1 MSLMSGTGAPKF
13 SVCKAGGF
21 ELPPFP
27 SLAALCCSFFERVLP
42 QTLSFFLSSLRCST
56 ERIDRV
62 GILMNFLPFLCL
74 NAFLPCSPNF
84 LVEMLKLVLVLSPFY
99 ILLEIDKYLGLH
111 ERWSKFPI
119 FETSSLFYASA
130 ILVWMRMFES
140 SQISQKFRLFLSL
153 ANFVNDHA
161 SDSVFFKLPWF
172 LSI

>member
-21 ELPPFP
+21 ELPPFS

-42 QTLSFFLSSLRCST
+42 QTLSFFLSSLRCSM
-56 ERIDRV
+56 EKIDRV

-99 ILLEIDKYLGLH
+99 HL
-111 ERWSKFPI
+111 
-119 FETSSLFYASA
+119 FEMISFSAFIKGGISSLFSKIHTPFYASA
-130 ILVWMRMFES
+130 ILVWTRIFES

-153 ANFVNDHA
+153 ANLVNDYA
-161 SDSVFFKLPWF
+161 SDSVFF
-172 LSI
+172 